1 MVWLAH
7 LPGGC
12 HRMGENRL
20 KDQRIQEILDIEKN
34 AQAIYE
40 EAVKEAEQLPVQA
53 EKEAQA
59 LIAKARADAEEEA
72 RKLISQ
78 AKAEDEIAKIS
89 TDADEKVKRTETLA
103 AANFHRAVSYVL
115 NRVVGKE

>member
-1 MVWLAH
+1 
-7 LPGGC
+7 
-12 HRMGENRL
+12 MGEDSL
-20 KDQRIQEILDIEKN
+20 KDQRIQEILEIEKK

-40 EAVKEAEQLPVQA
+40 EAVKEAEQLPLQA

-59 LIAKARADAEEEA
+59 IIVKARADAEEEA
-72 RKLISQ
+72 RKMLES

-89 TDADEKVKRTETLA
+89 ADTDEKVKLANTQA

>member
-1 MVWLAH
+1 
-7 LPGGC
+7 
-12 HRMGENRL
+12 MGEGRL
-20 KDQRIQEILDIEKN
+20 KDQRIQEILEIEKN

-40 EAVKEAEQLPVQA
+40 KAVKEAEQLPIQA

-59 LIAKARADAEEEA
+59 TIAKARADAEEEA
-72 RKLISQ
+72 RKMLAS
-78 AKAEDEIAKIS
+78 AKAEDVIAKIS
-89 TDADEKVKRTETLA
+89 ADVDEKVKRTETLA

>member
-1 MVWLAH
+1 
-7 LPGGC
+7 
-12 HRMGENRL
+12 MGEDSL
-20 KDQRIQEILDIEKN
+20 KDQRIQEILEIEKK

-40 EAVKEAEQLPVQA
+40 EAVTEAEQLPIQA

-59 LIAKARADAEEEA
+59 IIAKARSDAEEEA
-72 RKLISQ
+72 RKMLES

-89 TDADEKVKRTETLA
+89 ADANEKVKRANTLA

>member
-1 MVWLAH
+1 
-7 LPGGC
+7 
-12 HRMGENRL
+12 MGEDRL
-20 KDQRIQEILDIEKN
+20 KDQRIQEILEIEKD

-40 EAVKEAEQLPVQA
+40 AAVKDAEQLPVQA

-59 LIAKARADAEEEA
+59 MIAKARADAEEEA
-72 RKLISQ
+72 RKMLEM
-78 AKAEDEIAKIS
+78 AKAENEIGKIS
-89 TDADEKVKRTETLA
+89 ADAEEKVKRTEKLA

>member
-1 MVWLAH
+1 
-7 LPGGC
+7 
-12 HRMGENRL
+12 MGEDRL
-20 KDQRIQEILDIEKN
+20 KDQRIQEILEIEKS

-40 EAVKEAEQLPVQA
+40 KAVKEAEQLPIQA

-59 LIAKARADAEEEA
+59 IIAKIRADAEEEA
-72 RKLISQ
+72 RNMLES

-89 TDADEKVKRTETLA
+89 ADADEKVKRANTLA